1 MIPAQ
6 RERHALADLFLQV
19 GPDAPTLCE
28 GWKTA
33 DLAAHLVVRER
44 RPDAAAGVVLKPLA
58 GYANKV
64 QTSVRDSGSWESLV
78 DKVRNGPPGP
88 LRLIDGQFNTVEFFV
103 HLEDVRR
110 AAGAEPRKL
119 DDDLGKLLWIRLG
132 MMGRLL
138 VRNAPAGV
146 AVESPMGTKTLKS
159 GSKTV
164 TVKGDPGELVLWA
177 FGRGKAARVDFAGDA
192 DEVAKLSQANLGL

>member
-28 GWKTA
+28 GWKTG
-33 DLAAHLVVRER
+33 DLAAHLVIRER
-44 RPDAAAGVVLKPLA
+44 RPDAAPGMVVKQLS
-58 GYANKV
+58 GYTDKV
-64 QTSVRDSGSWESLV
+64 QSSVRDSGSWESLI
-78 DKVRNGPPGP
+78 DKVRNGPPLP
-88 LRLIDGQFNTVEFFV
+88 FRLVDGHFNTIEYFV

-119 DDDLGKLLWIRLG
+119 DDDLENLLWIRLG
-132 MMGRLL
+132 MMGRAL
-138 VRNAPAGV
+138 VRNAPTGV
-146 AVESPMGTKTLKS
+146 ALESPRGTKTLKS

-177 FGRGKAARVDFAGDA
+177 FGRGKAAKIEFIGDPE
-192 DEVAKLSQANLGL
+192 DVAKLRGARLGL